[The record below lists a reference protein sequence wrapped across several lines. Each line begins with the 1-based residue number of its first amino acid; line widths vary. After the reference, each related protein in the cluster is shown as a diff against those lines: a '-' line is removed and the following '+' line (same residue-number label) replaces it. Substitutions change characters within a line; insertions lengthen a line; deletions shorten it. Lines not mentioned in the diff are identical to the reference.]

1 MEYENDV
8 VFVMLLKVKGRRY
21 NKNIVTLRVFL
32 ICAYCL
38 HIVRCVENVQ
48 IKDFFVKLK
57 CEVSCLNWILVKIQ
71 TLPCNG
77 KRIALKEE
85 TAISDP
91 RV

>member
-1 MEYENDV
+1 MEYENNV

-48 IKDFFVKLK
+48 IKDNVFVKRK
-57 CEVSCLNWILVKIQ
+57 CEVTYLNWI
-71 TLPCNG
+71 
-77 KRIALKEE
+77 
-85 TAISDP
+85 
-91 RV
+91 